1 MVVSS
6 ATSALSNLDA
16 AAESHRRAP
25 HTSSPMHPGRSPT
38 QPSCTPMHP
47 DCDPKNSN
55 CSPCTQIV
63 TSLTH
68 AATLC
73 ISRRELD
80 AINGYLR
87 FKRVPMDLRRRL
99 NSFYNFVFSTKQYM
113 ESSPTLTDLPP
124 QLRVQLLLAA
134 NMSTLAGVPIFKHSS
149 NQACSA
155 RACPPH
161 TLTIAPSTIAPST
174 LPSLLRTISFAHP
187 SLSRRPPSASP
198 LPSSTGDDPGGAADE
213 ERHLLPR

>member
-1 MVVSS
+1 
-6 ATSALSNLDA
+6 
-16 AAESHRRAP
+16 
-25 HTSSPMHPGRSPT
+25 MHPEAE
-38 QPSCTPMHP
+38 
-47 DCDPKNSN
+47 
-55 CSPCTQIV
+55 
-63 TSLTH
+63 

-73 ISRRELD
+73 ISSRRELD

-149 NQACSA
+149 NQVCSA
-155 RACPPH
+155 RSRPPP
-161 TLTIAPSTIAPST
+161 TSLSPPLSRPRPLGKYPLSY
-174 LPSLLRTISFAHP
+174 LPSPL
-187 SLSRRPPSASP
+187 ASP
-198 LPSSTGDDPGGAADE
+198 
-213 ERHLLPR
+213 

>member
-1 MVVSS
+1 M
-6 ATSALSNLDA
+6 
-16 AAESHRRAP
+16 
-25 HTSSPMHPGRSPT
+25 
-38 QPSCTPMHP
+38 
-47 DCDPKNSN
+47 
-55 CSPCTQIV
+55 

-155 RACPPH
+155 RPCPPH
-161 TLTIAPSTIAPST
+161 TLTIAPST
-174 LPSLLRTISFAHP
+174 SLLLTISFAHP

-198 LPSSTGDDPGGAADE
+198 PSP
-213 ERHLLPR
+213 LLHR

>member
-1 MVVSS
+1 M
-6 ATSALSNLDA
+6 T
-16 AAESHRRAP
+16 
-25 HTSSPMHPGRSPT
+25 
-38 QPSCTPMHP
+38 
-47 DCDPKNSN
+47 DPKNSN

-68 AATLC
+68 ASTLC

-155 RACPPH
+155 RPCPNHRPLYLSPAYH
-161 TLTIAPSTIAPST
+161 LLCTPFTLAPST
-174 LPSLLRTISFAHP
+174 L
-187 SLSRRPPSASP
+187 SLSPLSPPP
-198 LPSSTGDDPGGAADE
+198 
-213 ERHLLPR
+213 

>member
-1 MVVSS
+1 M
-6 ATSALSNLDA
+6 T
-16 AAESHRRAP
+16 
-25 HTSSPMHPGRSPT
+25 
-38 QPSCTPMHP
+38 
-47 DCDPKNSN
+47 DPKNSN

-68 AATLC
+68 ASTLC

-155 RACPPH
+155 RPCPPH
-161 TLTIAPSTIAPST
+161 TLTIAPSTLSPAYHILCTPFTLAPST
-174 LPSLLRTISFAHP
+174 LT
-187 SLSRRPPSASP
+187 PPPP
-198 LPSSTGDDPGGAADE
+198 LPSSIGDDPGGAADE

>member
-16 AAESHRRAP
+16 AAESHRCAP

-174 LPSLLRTISFAHP
+174 LSPAYHLLCTPFTLAPSTL
-187 SLSRRPPSASP
+187 SLPP